1 MQPIGQRTVDRRL
14 AVGVVLVAAFYRPL
28 IIWATNAW
36 DMSEPGRVL
45 VLGGF
50 AFAAG
55 LVGLVILTR
64 LRVRPLPASLGI
76 GGMLLGLMNWS
87 VLGSA
92 SRPLLLLLLVSFAWL
107 GHRVRFGGLLESIA
121 VILIAVFGVAPALQ
135 VGLGHIRKSEPY
147 PVTQAPTIVGSPASG
162 RVEDV
167 VLVVV
172 DTYPS
177 LRIAQSWFGHDA
189 LLLRRSLEGL
199 GFEIEPDAWG
209 RHTYTPLS
217 VASILQLQS
226 VVREGPTRPSVN
238 WSSLFEITRGNN
250 VVSATLRSAG
260 FQYTHIESGW
270 DGTSCGPKVD
280 RCVHAPWIEEQA
292 WQVIAPSV
300 FASPLEDRYFTIT
313 GTFQAAQ
320 ALDDELRALTA
331 DGSHDYLFAHL
342 LLPHVPVRVDSSCA
356 LVDYPADI
364 EADAARFRAAMS
376 AQMSC
381 TDRLLSNGLE
391 SVDDDTAVLIVGD
404 HGPSTSFQL
413 GLAPQE
419 WSDADIAERF
429 SVLLAYKLPQ
439 TCAGPD
445 IPDLVA
451 AMAAVMSCAVDRRFI
466 APPPEY
472 LIGIDSPE
480 SIDPQRFARIKELV
494 ESDSLAP
501 PSDRG

>member
-1 MQPIGQRTVDRRL
+1 MQPIGQRTMDRRL
-14 AVGVVLVAAFYRPL
+14 AVGVVFVAAFYRPL

-36 DMSEPGRVL
+36 DMSDPGRVL
-45 VLGGF
+45 ALGGF
-50 AFAAG
+50 TFAAG

-64 LRVRPLPASLGI
+64 LRVRPLPASLVM
-76 GGMLLGLMNWS
+76 GGLLLGLMNWS
-87 VLGSA
+87 ALGSA
-92 SRPLLLLLLVSFAWL
+92 SGPLLLLLLISFGWL
-107 GHRVRFGGLLESIA
+107 GNRVRSAGLLESIA

-147 PVTQAPTIVGSPASG
+147 PVTQAPTIVGWPASG

-172 DTYPS
+172 DAYPS

-189 LLLRRSLEGL
+189 VLLRRSLEGL
-199 GFEIEPDAWG
+199 GFEIEADAWG

-226 VVREGPTRPSVN
+226 VVREGPTSPSMN

-280 RCVHAPWIEEQA
+280 RCDHAPWVEEQV

-300 FASPLEDRYFTIT
+300 FASPLEDRYFTIS
-313 GTFQAAQ
+313 GTFHAAQ
-320 ALDDELRALTA
+320 ALDDQLRALTA
-331 DGSHDYLFAHL
+331 NGSHDYLFAHL
-342 LLPHVPVRVDSSCA
+342 LLPHVPVRVDSNCA
-356 LVDYPADI
+356 MVDYPSDI
-364 EADAARFRAAMS
+364 EADAVRFRAAMS
-376 AQMSC
+376 AQISC
-381 TDRLLSNGLE
+381 TDRLLSHGLE
-391 SVDDDTAVLIVGD
+391 SVDDNTAVLVLGD

-413 GLAPQE
+413 GLAPHE

-439 TCAGPD
+439 TCDGPD
-445 IPDLVA
+445 VPDLVA
-451 AMAAVMSCAVDRRFI
+451 AMAAVMSCAVDHRFI

-472 LIGIDSPE
+472 MIGIDNPQ
-480 SIDPQRFARIKELV
+480 SIDPLRFARIKELV

-501 PSDRG
+501 SSDRG